1 MGGGEERGGGK
12 WGGPHLWQ
20 RQIICNL
27 MCLKTAGEN
36 VNGGG
41 ALNVGNSSGAAP
53 NIRVKRGR
61 TRENQENQE
70 SSLDWEEKLPS
81 RVPEMFETDENASS
95 IKGLKTEDELEGGD
109 NLQHQIPALLPVNLL
124 SSARTSSRPSAP
136 CSAAERLVGR

>member
-41 ALNVGNSSGAAP
+41 GFERGKQQRSSAEHQSQ
-53 NIRVKRGR
+53 RGT
-61 TRENQENQE
+61 TRKNQENQE

-81 RVPEMFETDENASS
+81 RGPEMFETDENASS
-95 IKGLKTEDELEGGD
+95 IKG
-109 NLQHQIPALLPVNLL
+109 
-124 SSARTSSRPSAP
+124 
-136 CSAAERLVGR
+136 